1 MPRQSSA
8 WVRLTQMA
16 ADGPILAPFAGD
28 PGSVAAVAVMPD
40 AEERSP
46 PEPLGQSTF
55 AATIRQVCFNAWH
68 YSSRVHG
75 GSRPAELR
83 VLSAH
88 IGELASQ

>member
-1 MPRQSSA
+1 
-8 WVRLTQMA
+8 MA
-16 ADGPILAPFAGD
+16 ADGPTLAPFAGH

-46 PEPLGQSTF
+46 PAPLGQSTF

-68 YSSRVHG
+68 YGSRVHG

-88 IGELASQ
+88 IGEVASQ